1 MYLTDE
7 DVTEIL
13 RILETSPYDEL
24 RLETDRFTLILE
36 RSDAPEGGWTQEVHT
51 KAEPAV
57 TEETATAEQPAEGE
71 AAAAEASAG
80 PAAQEGV
87 VDVRSPLPGTFYRA
101 PKPGAP
107 PFVEV
112 GSKVDEHTVVAIIET
127 MKLMNSAYAGTTGEV
142 AEICAENG
150 AFVDSGAVIM
160 RVKEAAS

>member
-1 MYLTDE
+1 MNLTDE

-36 RSDAPEGGWTQEVHT
+36 RSDAPEGGWTQERHT
-51 KAEPAV
+51 RAEPAV
-57 TEETATAEQPAEGE
+57 ENATATEETPAASAKE
-71 AAAAEASAG
+71 AAKQAEA
-80 PAAQEGV
+80 PQEGL

-112 GSKVDEHTVVAIIET
+112 GSKVDDHTVVAIIET
-127 MKLMNSAYAGTTGEV
+127 MKLMNSAYAGTDGTV
-142 AEICAENG
+142 AEICVENG
-150 AFVDSGAVIM
+150 EFVDSGAVIM
-160 RVKEAAS
+160 RVRQEET